1 MVTSTCQ
8 EFLAEYLGA
17 ICQELARRHF
27 AVHAAWVHPP
37 MPQQALGVTIE
48 LGSAPARP
56 TEGARRGGTGA
67 SAGASGRIHAG
78 WHEELGWWAERGDPT
93 GLPGSDRRYFPGDLL
108 PAANQ
113 VADFLAGVARH
124 QDLGSAAPSLHRY
137 RLLGD
142 LDDLLDRLNQRTSAP
157 SRPATLG

>member
-1 MVTSTCQ
+1 MATSTCQ
-8 EFLAEYLGA
+8 HFLTEYVER
-17 ICQELARRHF
+17 ISRELTRRGL
-27 AVHAAWVHPP
+27 VVYTAWVHPP

-48 LGSAPARP
+48 LGAARTP
-56 TEGARRGGTGA
+56 TVGTSRGDTA
-67 SAGASGRIHAG
+67 AEGRIRAG

-93 GLPGSDRRYFPGDLL
+93 GLSGADRRYYPGDLL
-108 PAANQ
+108 PDANR

>member
-8 EFLAEYLGA
+8 QFLTEYLGA
-17 ICQELARRHF
+17 ICKELARRHL
-27 AVHAAWVHPP
+27 AVYAAWVHPP

-56 TEGARRGGTGA
+56 TEGARRGDA
-67 SAGASGRIHAG
+67 AAGGRIHAG
-78 WHEELGWWAERGDPT
+78 WHEELGWWAERGDPA
-93 GLPGSDRRYFPGDLL
+93 GLPGADRRYFSGDLL
-108 PAANQ
+108 PAAEQ

-142 LDDLLDRLNQRTSAP
+142 LDDVLDRLSQRTAAP
-157 SRPATLG
+157 ARPASLL

>member
-8 EFLAEYLGA
+8 QFLTEYLGA
-17 ICQELARRHF
+17 ICKELARRHL
-27 AVHAAWVHPP
+27 AVYAAW
-37 MPQQALGVTIE
+37 VTIE

-56 TEGARRGGTGA
+56 TEGARRGDTGA
-67 SAGASGRIHAG
+67 GGRIHAG

-93 GLPGSDRRYFPGDLL
+93 GLPGADRRYFSGDLL
-108 PAANQ
+108 PAADQ
-113 VADFLAGVARH
+113 VADFLVGVARH

-142 LDDLLDRLNQRTSAP
+142 LDDVLDRLSQRTAAP
-157 SRPATLG
+157 SRPASLL

>member
-8 EFLAEYLGA
+8 QFLTEYLGA
-17 ICQELARRHF
+17 ICQELARRHL

-48 LGSAPARP
+48 LGSAPVRP
-56 TEGARRGGTGA
+56 TEGARRGE
-67 SAGASGRIHAG
+67 AGGGGRIHAG
-78 WHEELGWWAERGDPT
+78 WHEELGWWAERGDPA
-93 GLPGSDRRYFPGDLL
+93 GLPGADRRYFPGDLL
-108 PAANQ
+108 PAASQ

-142 LDDLLDRLNQRTSAP
+142 LDDVLDRLSQRTAAP
-157 SRPATLG
+157 SRPASLR

>member
-1 MVTSTCQ
+1 MATSTCQ
-8 EFLAEYLGA
+8 HFLSEYLGA
-17 ICQELARRHF
+17 ICQELGRQRL

-37 MPQQALGVTIE
+37 MPQQALGLTIE
-48 LGSAPARP
+48 LGSAPART
-56 TEGARRGGTGA
+56 TEGARRGD
-67 SAGASGRIHAG
+67 AGAGERIRAG

-93 GLPGSDRRYFPGDLL
+93 GLHGADRRYFPGDLL
-108 PAANQ
+108 PAADR

-142 LDDLLDRLNQRTSAP
+142 LDDLLDRLNQRTATP
-157 SRPATLG
+157 SRPAS